1 MRTSSLLALGFGIIL
16 ALVAPTQSH
25 AGAWCGFQH
34 SGYACPSTALSFY
47 VGYYTDPT
55 SLDISFQSRTLS
67 DNNVN
72 LLSHSVNFEGVW
84 FELLAPIKNCGP
96 FGLVLGASYNF
107 PSIKSSQETINTG
120 GRGVIRTWDAAPQWG
135 SCQVALTYEI
145 YPALTAVAGFKY
157 ESLLVNFSRARPI
170 RNPNDSLD
178 RADIS
183 ISEYIPYFGFAYK
196 RVFANSGLE
205 VELALIGFPMLV
217 GTVDFSETVTSKILI
232 GGRLVQGFPASQ
244 SFQSG
249 RFLEWYAEA
258 TLPLRSCCRLGAF
271 VRYNVAQASALVN
284 VGERDSNIPSV
295 SYDFTFDRRVWGVGG
310 VVSLSF

>member
-1 MRTSSLLALGFGIIL
+1 MRTSSLLGLGFGIIL

-34 SGYACPSTALSFY
+34 SGYACPSNAASFY

-55 SLDISFQSRTLS
+55 SLDISFQSRTVS

-96 FGLVLGASYNF
+96 FGLVLGAAYNF
-107 PSIKSSQETINTG
+107 PSSRSSQETVNTG

-135 SCQVALTYEI
+135 GFQVALTYEI

-157 ESLLVNFSRARPI
+157 ESLQVNFSQARPI
-170 RNPNDSLD
+170 TNPNGGLD
-178 RADIS
+178 HADIS
-183 ISEYIPYFGFAYK
+183 INEYIPYFGFAYR
-196 RVFANSGLE
+196 RVLPNSGLE

-217 GTVDFSETVTSKILI
+217 GTVDFSETVTSGLMI
-232 GGRLVQGFPASQ
+232 GGSIVPGFPASQ

-249 RFLEWYAEA
+249 RFLEWYAEV
-258 TLPLRSCCRLGAF
+258 TLPLRGRCRLGSF

-284 VGERDSNIPSV
+284 VGERDSTIPKV
-295 SYDFTFDRRVWGVGG
+295 YYDFTFDRRVWGVGG